1 MGTALRSA
9 IIKMILK
16 IAPEVNLVSSLPIR
30 NAVLKSWIEESQAQE
45 GVNTLSDLVCQAR
58 NKVLQ
63 IKHVQASKA
72 EGLSTIPSAFK
83 SQISIYFSNRSK
95 WGSSDCIS

>member
-30 NAVLKSWIEESQAQE
+30 NVVLKSWAEESQAEE
-45 GVNTLSDLVCQAR
+45 GVNTLLDLVCQAR
-58 NKVLQ
+58 DELLQ
-63 IKHVQASKA
+63 IKHAQASKMK
-72 EGLSTIPSAFK
+72 G
-83 SQISIYFSNRSK
+83 
-95 WGSSDCIS
+95 C